1 MCGREQKRGKLA
13 RRSDAVRRTVHR
25 IRHIFSVCDGMPSAR
40 VGEYPGRFRRVGPHS
55 LRSVLRKKMR
65 HGSETHVV
73 SFTLEKAAMSA
84 LRRLGMMSALT
95 RDQTKRRDW
104 LCRGKA
110 MRVFLSFDM
119 RFERGRTEA
128 VGLLVAQ

>member
-1 MCGREQKRGKLA
+1 
-13 RRSDAVRRTVHR
+13 VRRTVYR
-25 IRHIFSVCDGMPSAR
+25 IRHTFSVCDGMLGAR
-40 VGEYPGRFRRVGPHS
+40 AGEYPGRFRRIGPYG

-95 RDQTKRRDW
+95 RDQTNAEIGFVV
-104 LCRGKA
+104 GKPCGFSS
-110 MRVFLSFDM
+110 RL
-119 RFERGRTEA
+119 T
-128 VGLLVAQ
+128 